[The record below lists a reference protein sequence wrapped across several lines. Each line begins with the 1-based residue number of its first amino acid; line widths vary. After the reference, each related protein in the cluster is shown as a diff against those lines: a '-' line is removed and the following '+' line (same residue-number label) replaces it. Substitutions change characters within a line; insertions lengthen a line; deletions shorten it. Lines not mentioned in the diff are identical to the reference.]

1 MIDII
6 RTYQGYVRPEGRI
19 KQSFRYMYRCAKC
32 EEITATLKELRQTGC
47 THEFKATPTTQP
59 KNKV

>member
-1 MIDII
+1 M
-6 RTYQGYVRPEGRI
+6 GYARLEGKI
-19 KQSFRYMYRCAKC
+19 KQTFNYAYRCSRC
-32 EEITATLKELRQTGC
+32 EDIKDTIKELRQSGC